1 MRTEPLRVGVL
12 ASGQGTNL
20 QALIDTLDPAEA
32 AVVAVASDKPDAHAL
47 ERARAAGIARRVFAR
62 GEYETRDDR
71 DAAIAAWLV
80 EQRIELVVLAGYMA
94 ILTPTFIRA
103 FPDRIINVHP
113 SLLPA
118 FPGIRAVEQAVEHG
132 VEVFGVTVH
141 LVDEGVDTGQIVL
154 QDGVRLPDVEDPGE
168 VLAALRPIEHRLLP
182 EAVRMAAHGRLLPRR
197 GAAADAGG
205 SPPA

>member
-1 MRTEPLRVGVL
+1 MTAASQPLRVGVL

-20 QALIDTLDPAEA
+20 QALLDTLDPSEA
-32 AVVAVASDKPDAHAL
+32 AVVAVASDKPDARAL
-47 ERARAAGIARRVFAR
+47 ERARDAGIPERSFVRTDHA
-62 GEYETRDDR
+62 TREER
-71 DAAIAAWLV
+71 DAATAAWLV
-80 EQRIELVVLAGYMA
+80 EQRVELVVLAGYMA

-118 FPGIRAVEQAVEHG
+118 FPGIRAIEQAVDHG

-141 LVDEGVDTGQIVL
+141 LVDEGVDTGAILL
-154 QDGVRLPDVEDPGE
+154 QDGVRLPDVEGPGE

-182 EAVRMAAHGRLLPRR
+182 EAVRRIAHGGVAALR
-197 GAAADAGG
+197 GSAASAGDE
-205 SPPA
+205 